1 MVSAAALTIKVL
13 HILFILF
20 YVLIPFVPMNVME
33 ELHILHLATGPLLF
47 VHWWLNSDECCL
59 TQMECAITGKP
70 KGDSFFYNL
79 VSPIYHQ
86 ADDCDIRRMVWI
98 VAILLWLITV
108 AKFIRQPESLKTF
121 WRRVKDVMSGRA
133 PRV

>member
-1 MVSAAALTIKVL
+1 MSLALVTIKVL

-20 YVLIPFVPMNVME
+20 YVLIPFVPIHIME

-47 VHWWLNSDECCL
+47 VHWGLNSDECCL

-70 KGDSFFYNL
+70 KGDSFFYKL

-86 ADDCDIRRMVWI
+86 ADDCDVRRMVWI
-98 VAILLWLITV
+98 VAIILWLITV
-108 AKFIRQPESLKTF
+108 AKFIRQPQALKTF

-133 PRV
+133 PSV

>member
-1 MVSAAALTIKVL
+1 MSVAALTIRVL
-13 HILFILF
+13 HILFVMF
-20 YVLIPFVPMNVME
+20 YVLIPFMPLHVME

-47 VHWWLNSDECCL
+47 VHWALNSDECCL

-86 ADDCDIRRMVWI
+86 ATDCDIRRMVWAVSI
-98 VAILLWLITV
+98 VLWLITLI
-108 AKFIRQPESLKTF
+108 KFIRRPDTLKVF
-121 WRRVKDVMSGRA
+121 WGRVKDIMSGRV
-133 PRV
+133 PQK